1 LLLYSAAKF
10 SGEPMNFLFR
20 SLCLCLMFTSFHSFA
35 GDWSGSGDLGYNS
48 VSGNSESDS
57 LAAALSANYDTL
69 GDWLFMGEFDT
80 YSASQDEETTAKT
93 YSFKLQSDYKIS
105 ESSFAFGN
113 VRYLDDRFSG
123 YGYQASSSIG
133 LGKTFFDDGISLFRA
148 QTGVGYRK
156 NKLLGGMGE
165 ESESIWTTRASYNRA
180 LTESTR
186 FESRVLT
193 ESGAENTYVEGNVAL
208 GVLMTDNLGIKLSYL
223 IKHNSDVPV
232 GTENTDKYITVSLNY
247 LFD

>member
-1 LLLYSAAKF
+1 MSL
-10 SGEPMNFLFR
+10 LFR
-20 SLCLCLMFTSFHSFA
+20 TLGLSLLFTCFPAFA

-48 VSGNSESDS
+48 VSGNSKSDS

-93 YSFKLQSDYKIS
+93 YSFKVQTDYRIS
-105 ESSFAFGN
+105 ERSFAFGN

-123 YGYQASSSIG
+123 YDYQASTSVG

-148 QTGVGYRK
+148 QAGIGYRK
-156 NKLLGGMGE
+156 NEFLEVIDGQTE
-165 ESESIWTTRASYNRA
+165 EAESIWTTRASYNRA

-193 ESGAENTYVEGNVAL
+193 ESGAENTYVEGQVAL

-223 IKHNSDVPV
+223 IKHNSYVPV
-232 GTENTDKYITVSLNY
+232 GSENTDKYITVSLNY

>member
-1 LLLYSAAKF
+1 MS
-10 SGEPMNFLFR
+10 FLFR
-20 SLCLCLMFTSFHSFA
+20 VLGLCLIFTSIPTLA

-80 YSASQDEETTAKT
+80 YSASQDGDTTAKT
-93 YSFKLQSDYKIS
+93 YSFKLQSDYGIS
-105 ESSFAFGN
+105 ERSFAFGN

-123 YGYQASSSIG
+123 YDYQASTTIG

-148 QTGVGYRK
+148 QAGIGYRK
-156 NKLLGGMGE
+156 NELLNGMGE
-165 ESESIWTTRASYNRA
+165 ESESIWATRASYNRA

-193 ESGAENTYVEGNVAL
+193 ESGGDNTYVEGHVAL

-232 GTENTDKYITVSLNY
+232 DTENTDK
-247 LFD
+247 